1 MTRTWFLGW
10 SAFVGILWVVLAAAF
25 ADDETCSWICFT
37 FGDMLTFL
45 LLPAVFVW
53 ALGLLVMYIAGRL
66 RRDRP
71 SSDAGAIRS
80 QPPADES

>member
-37 FGDMLTFL
+37 FGDMLTILF
-45 LLPAVFVW
+45 LPAEIVW
-53 ALGLLVMYIAGRL
+53 ALGLIVMYIVRRLSGR
-66 RRDRP
+66 RS
-71 SSDAGAIRS
+71 SSDAGATTGTH
-80 QPPADES
+80 